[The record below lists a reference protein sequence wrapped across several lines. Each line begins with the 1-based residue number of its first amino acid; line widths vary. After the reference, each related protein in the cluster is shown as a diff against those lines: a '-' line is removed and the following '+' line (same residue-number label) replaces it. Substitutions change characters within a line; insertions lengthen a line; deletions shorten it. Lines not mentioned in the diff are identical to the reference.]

1 MSLQSFPRFLELPQ
15 ELQIQVW
22 EHAIQD
28 IPFINSLGWQ
38 YVYSTPQ
45 PRLRRSYEP
54 NSVKFTTHKGRVA
67 YTLDYMRV
75 MLFGILNASRL
86 ARLIAFEFWRDRV
99 AESMADVPEP
109 ISIYR
114 EAAYS
119 RRTVLA
125 ILNEFIE
132 ELQS

>member
-1 MSLQSFPRFLELPQ
+1 M
-15 ELQIQVW
+15 
-22 EHAIQD
+22 
-28 IPFINSLGWQ
+28 
-38 YVYSTPQ
+38 
-45 PRLRRSYEP
+45 
-54 NSVKFTTHKGRVA
+54 A